1 MLHNVNTHPFHVCI
15 CLPWSA
21 CVGEDLYGKNCNTL
35 QHTASHCNTL
45 QLTATHCNSLQH
57 THTHTP
63 TSNTLQRTAAHSNAL
78 QHTATHC
85 STHVHTYAQSLA
97 AQPAQPVGS
106 WPNSRRATHPF
117 LPQEPRHDSH
127 TDDAICVYVFS
138 GYLGWG
144 LKFEVLV
151 IILSCQY
158 MFRRVPPLFLQRH
171 DPQTFWVIMVTAIH
185 ICIYTKVY
193 I

>member
-1 MLHNVNTHPFHVCI
+1 MCVCVWVWVRVSIALQHTATHCNTLQH
-15 CLPWSA
+15 SA
-21 CVGEDLYGKNCNTL
+21 TLCNALQLTATHTHTHQRPTHCNTL
-35 QHTASHCNTL
+35 QHTAMHCNT
-45 QLTATHCNSLQH
+45 
-57 THTHTP
+57 
-63 TSNTLQRTAAHSNAL
+63 L

-85 STHVHTYAQSLA
+85 STHVHTYAHSLA

-151 IILSCQY
+151 IIY
-158 MFRRVPPLFLQRH
+158 IVP
-171 DPQTFWVIMVTAIH
+171 
-185 ICIYTKVY
+185 IY